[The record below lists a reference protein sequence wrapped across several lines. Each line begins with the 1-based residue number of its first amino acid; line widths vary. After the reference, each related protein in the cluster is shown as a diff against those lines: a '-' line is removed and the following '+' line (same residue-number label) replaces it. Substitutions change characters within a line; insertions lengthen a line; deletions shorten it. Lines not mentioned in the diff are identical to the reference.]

1 MFYPAF
7 RGNTLRVLNN
17 VMSNTSPTLA
27 QLEQKDAFIRRHVGP
42 GEEEIQQMLSAINA
56 TSLDD
61 LIAQTVPAGIA
72 LPEPLKVGEGATEV
86 DALAALKEVAG
97 KNTVNRSFI
106 GMGYYDT
113 HVPNVILRNVLE
125 NPGWYTAYTPYQPEI
140 AQGRLEAILNFQ
152 QLTIDL
158 TGLELA
164 SASLLD
170 EGTAAAEAMALAK
183 RVSKNKKASS
193 YFIADDVHPQ
203 THDVVATRAE
213 MFGFGIITGPASEA
227 ANHDVFGALLQYPS
241 TTGEVTDISDII
253 AAVQAKKG
261 IVAVAADLMSLVML
275 KSPGELGADVA
286 LGSAQRFGVPMGYG
300 GPHAAFFA
308 TRDSYKRSLP
318 GRIIGV
324 SKDTRG
330 RPALRMALQTREQ
343 HIRREKANSNICTA
357 QVLLANMA
365 SFYAVYHGP
374 KGLKTIAQ
382 RIHRLTSILATGLT
396 KKGAALKHSTYFD
409 TLTVLVDNKDAVLN
423 KGYEHGLNLR
433 ADLEGAVGVS
443 IDETTTS
450 EDVATLFNVIL
461 GSDHGLSVEALDA
474 EVTTQPTNAIPEN
487 LVRTSDIL
495 THEVFNQYHSETE
508 MLRYIKSLENK
519 DLALNHSMI
528 SLGSCTMKL
537 NATAEMIPV
546 TWAEFG
552 QIHPFAPLNQAE
564 GYQEMIAELA
574 EWLINVTGYD
584 NLSMQPNSGAQGEYA
599 GLLAIQRYHESRG
612 EGHRNVCL
620 IPSSAHGTNP
630 ASAQMVSLN
639 VVVVKC
645 DNNGNVDIAD
655 LRKKAEEVGDNL
667 SCAMIT
673 YPSTHGVYEE
683 TIREMC
689 EIVHQYGGQV
699 YMDGANMNAQV
710 GITSP
715 GYIGSDVSH
724 LNLHKTFCIPH
735 GGGGPGMGPIG
746 VKSHLA
752 PFLPNHTVVNI
763 ETAGKDCGAVSA
775 APWGSASILPIS
787 YMYIKM
793 MGSAGLRKATEVAIL
808 NANYVANALE
818 GHYNVLYK
826 GQNGRV
832 AHECIIDLRP
842 LKEASGVT
850 EVDIA
855 KRLNDYGFHAP
866 TMSFPVAGTLM
877 IEPTES
883 EAKYELDRFVNAMIS
898 IRQEVAKVESGE
910 WDATD
915 NPLHNAPHTL
925 ADICDN
931 DWNRSYDR
939 NLAAY
944 PAPEVHR
951 NKFWPTVNRIDDVF
965 GDRNLICSCPSIESY
980 VEG

>member
-1 MFYPAF
+1 
-7 RGNTLRVLNN
+7 
-17 VMSNTSPTLA
+17 MSNTSPTLA

-42 GEEEIQQMLSAINA
+42 GEEEIQQMLSAIDA

-86 DALAALKEVAG
+86 DALAALKKVAG

-213 MFGFGIITGPASEA
+213 MFGFGIITGPASDA

-443 IDETTTS
+443 LDETTTR
-450 EDVATLFNVIL
+450 EDIATLFTVIL
-461 GSDHGLSVEALDA
+461 GSDHGLSVDALDA

-552 QIHPFAPLNQAE
+552 QIHPFAPLNQAV

-715 GYIGSDVSH
+715 GFIGSDVSH

-826 GQNGRV
+826 GKNGRV

-898 IRQEVAKVESGE
+898 IRQEIAKVESGE

-944 PAPEVHR
+944 PVPEVHR
-951 NKFWPTVNRIDDVF
+951 NKFWP
-965 GDRNLICSCPSIESY
+965 
-980 VEG
+980 

>member
-42 GEEEIQQMLSAINA
+42 GEEEIQQMLSAIDA

-409 TLTVLVDNKDAVLN
+409 TLTVLVDNKEAVLN

-443 IDETTTS
+443 IDETTTR

-495 THEVFNQYHSETE
+495 THDVFNQYHSETE

-980 VEG
+980 IEG

>member
-42 GEEEIQQMLSAINA
+42 GEEEIQQMLSAIGA

-86 DALAALKEVAG
+86 DALAALKAVAG

-170 EGTAAAEAMALAK
+170 EGTAAAEAMSLAK

-213 MFGFGIITGPASEA
+213 MFGFGIITGPASDA

-275 KSPGELGADVA
+275 RSPGELGADVA

-382 RIHRLTSILATGLT
+382 RIHRLTNILATGLT
-396 KKGAALKHSTYFD
+396 NKGVALKHSTYFD
-409 TLTVLVDNKDAVLN
+409 TLTVLVDNKEAVLN

-443 IDETTTS
+443 IDETTTR
-450 EDVATLFNVIL
+450 EDIATLFNVIL

-474 EVTTQPTNAIPEN
+474 EVTTQPATAIPEN

-552 QIHPFAPLNQAE
+552 QIHPFAPLNQAV

-925 ADICDN
+925 ADICDS

-944 PAPEVHR
+944 PVPEVHR
-951 NKFWPTVNRIDDVF
+951 NKFWPSVNRIDDVF

-980 VEG
+980 IEG

>member
-1 MFYPAF
+1 
-7 RGNTLRVLNN
+7 
-17 VMSNTSPTLA
+17 MSEQRSLSD
-27 QLEQKDAFIRRHVGP
+27 LEQKQDFVNRHIGPDAEEMEAMLAEVGA
-42 GEEEIQQMLSAINA
+42 E
-56 TSLDD
+56 SLDD
-61 LIAQTVPAGIA
+61 LIQQTVPGSIR
-72 LPEPLKVGEGATEV
+72 LPAPLSIGESQTEAE
-86 DALAALKEVAG
+86 ALAYLRAVAD
-97 KNTVNRSFI
+97 KNQVFRSHI
-106 GMGYYDT
+106 GMGYSDT
-113 HVPNVILRNVLE
+113 LVPNVILRNVME

-140 AQGRLEAILNFQ
+140 AQGRLEALLNFQ

-170 EGTAAAEAMALAK
+170 EATAAAEAMALAK
-183 RVSKNKKASS
+183 RVSKNKKSNT
-193 YFIADDVHPQ
+193 YFVADNVHPQ
-203 THDVVATRAE
+203 TIDVVKARAD
-213 MFGFGIITGPASEA
+213 MFGFDIVVDNAEKA
-227 ANHDVFGALLQYPS
+227 AQIDCFGALLQYPG
-241 TTGEVTDISDII
+241 TTGEIQDIRALI
-253 AAVQAKKG
+253 AAVQANKG
-261 IVAVAADLMSLVML
+261 IVAVAADIMALVLMT
-275 KSPGELGADVA
+275 SPGELGADVA

-308 TRDSYKRSLP
+308 TRDKFKRSLP

-330 RPALRMALQTREQ
+330 RNALRMALQTREQ

-374 KGLKTIAQ
+374 KGLKTIAS
-382 RIHRLTSILATGLT
+382 RIHRFTDVLAKGLQQSGQKLAHDTWFDTITVKVGDKKDSILEKANIYGI
-396 KKGAALKHSTYFD
+396 
-409 TLTVLVDNKDAVLN
+409 
-423 KGYEHGLNLR
+423 NLR
-433 ADLEGAVGVS
+433 NDLEGMVGIS
-443 IDETTTS
+443 LDETTTR
-450 EDVATLFNVIL
+450 
-461 GSDHGLSVEALDA
+461 DHIEALFDIFCGHDNRLNVA
-474 EVTTQPTNAIPEN
+474 ELDQQIVADGSKSIPAE
-487 LVRTSDIL
+487 LVRQDEIL
-495 THEVFNQYHSETE
+495 THDVFNQYHSETE

-546 TWAEFG
+546 TWPEFG
-552 QIHPFAPLNQAE
+552 RIHPFAPTEQAQ
-564 GYQEMIAELA
+564 GYKQMIDELA
-574 EWLINVTGYD
+574 EWLLDITGYD

-599 GLLAIQRYHESRG
+599 GLIAIHKYHESRG
-612 EGHRNVCL
+612 DAHRDVCL

-630 ASAQMVSLN
+630 ASANMVGLK
-639 VVVVKC
+639 VVVVNC
-645 DNNGNVDIAD
+645 DKQGNIDMAD
-655 LRKKAEEVGDNL
+655 LKAKAAEVSDNL
-667 SCAMIT
+667 SCIMVT

-683 TIREMC
+683 TIKEIC
-689 EIVHQYGGQV
+689 DIVHQHGGQV

-715 GYIGSDVSH
+715 GLIGSDVSH

-752 PFLPNHTVVNI
+752 PFLPDHAVINVDSNTKGN
-763 ETAGKDCGAVSA
+763 GAVSA

-793 MGSAGLRKATEVAIL
+793 MGSEGLKKATEVALL
-808 NANYVANALE
+808 NANYVAKRLS
-818 GHYNVLYK
+818 GHYPVLYK
-826 GQNGRV
+826 GRNDRV

-842 LKEASGVT
+842 IKESSSVT

-883 EAKYELDRFVNAMIS
+883 EAKYELDRFCDAMIS
-898 IRQEVAKVESGE
+898 IREEIAKVESGE
-910 WDATD
+910 WSAED

-925 ADICDN
+925 ADICDSE
-931 DWNRSYDR
+931 WNRSYSR
-939 NLAAY
+939 ELAAY
-944 PAPEVHR
+944 PIAEVAR

-965 GDRNLICSCPSIESY
+965 GDRNLICSCPS
-980 VEG
+980 VEEYRED